1 MTTQTRIAMPNI
13 HIPYTWDYCT
23 SIPLDDLSDYLTEEE
38 YDKYKNKFLS
48 VDLTLTYE
56 NHSGD
61 DDTGYPPSF
70 DFLNWESST
79 LYPEPITKA
88 IDKHLADFEQRYSD
102 KAYEKLCDFIDYQK
116 YGDY

>member
-1 MTTQTRIAMPNI
+1 MNSI
-13 HIPYTWDYCT
+13 HIPLKWDYCV
-23 SIPLDDLSDYLTEEE
+23 SISFDDISDYLTEEE

-48 VDLTLTYE
+48 VNLTLTYE
-56 NHSGD
+56 NHPGD

-88 IDKHLADFEQRYSD
+88 IDKHLADFEQQYSD
-102 KAYEKLCDFIDYQK
+102 RAYEKLCDFIDYQK